1 MPRTRIKI
9 CGITRVEDA
18 LAAARAGADAI
29 GMVFHA
35 PAPRKVTLQ
44 RAGEILAALPPFVT
58 PVGLFVDASAA
69 TIRETAQALG
79 LRHLQLHGHE
89 DAATVESLRNF
100 VLLKAIRVSHDTFRA
115 ELNHWRDAIAQY
127 GLSHLKGLVLE
138 TATAA
143 PGGTGIANDWTFIKQ
158 CQQEGLFEG
167 LPPMIAAGGLT
178 PTTVAAVIRALQ
190 PWAVDVSSGVE
201 VSRGIKSEAKI
212 LEFMEAVSR
221 EQGKK

>member
-1 MPRTRIKI
+1 MRRPPQSAKRLKPLAFAIFNFTATKMP
-9 CGITRVEDA
+9 
-18 LAAARAGADAI
+18 
-29 GMVFHA
+29 
-35 PAPRKVTLQ
+35 PRWSPCATSSSSKPSVSLT
-44 RAGEILAALPPFVT
+44 IPF
-58 PVGLFVDASAA
+58 
-69 TIRETAQALG
+69 
-79 LRHLQLHGHE
+79 
-89 DAATVESLRNF
+89 
-100 VLLKAIRVSHDTFRA
+100 A